1 MNNKL
6 VLALAG
12 VVIVVVGIIA
22 VYSFTKD
29 TTAPNEDPGYGF
41 IEDSDDNAED
51 AMPETET
58 EDETEGMTA
67 EDDAPGVYAMTEVQA
82 NNKAD
87 SCWVVVGDVVHDV
100 TDWVSKHPGGAEAIK
115 GLCGTDGTAVF
126 TAQHGSFEQAIS
138 TLASY
143 KIGTLQK

>member
-6 VLALAG
+6 VLALVGA
-12 VVIVVVGIIA
+12 VIVIAGIVA

-41 IEDSDDNAED
+41 IEDGEENAED
-51 AMPETET
+51 RMPTET
-58 EDETEGMTA
+58 GSETEGMTA
-67 EDDAPGVYAMTEVQA
+67 EDDAPGVYTMAEVQA
-82 NNKAD
+82 NNSAD
-87 SCWVVVGDVVHDV
+87 SCWVAVGDVVHDV
-100 TDWVSKHPGGAEAIK
+100 TDWVSKHPGGAQAIL
-115 GLCGTDGTAVF
+115 GICGTDGTAVF

-143 KIGTLQK
+143 KIGTLEK